1 MNALWIWTQRLSS
14 LLRVSNNNNNSSN
27 SSRWNI
33 RNLYLM
39 PSILISALHVSSH
52 LFLIIL
58 EIEAVIMSMMR
69 KLRLR
74 YAKWHSHN
82 YTDSSERTGAEIR
95 FFSSLLCFKFPLVA
109 DFQLYS
115 VNFMLCPTGW
125 CLPWMVCSHL
135 IRFFPCFSDHPLL
148 LVAHTSV
155 WVQVTHAPTWPR
167 IEGNSFSYSPGV

>member
-82 YTDSSERTGAEIR
+82 YTDSSERAGAEIR
-95 FFSSLLCFKFPLVA
+95 FFPLCCVLNFLWWLIFNCILWTSWSAPQVDASLGWSAHIWFASFHASQIILSCWR
-109 DFQLYS
+109 
-115 VNFMLCPTGW
+115 PTPQSE
-125 CLPWMVCSHL
+125 C
-135 IRFFPCFSDHPLL
+135 R
-148 LVAHTSV
+148 
-155 WVQVTHAPTWPR
+155 
-167 IEGNSFSYSPGV
+167 